1 MTKANDR
8 GRRISAVTAG
18 ALVATF
24 GLAAC
29 GANKSA
35 GGNTTSSQS
44 PQQAVQS
51 AVTKL
56 GSQSSLELAFS
67 LPITQSQAE
76 QLHSANSKGPTPAE
90 AQALTTGQFFVTEAT
105 GHGEALDSPQAATDQ
120 LNSVDVGLSFGTNN
134 TPLELRYVA
143 QNLFLRVQVS
153 QLLSDVG
160 QPSSAAASRFTS
172 GLNQISSYVPGLG
185 DLAQGKWVEVSHASL
200 QPLEGLLKQSQASG
214 SSSLSQTQMRT
225 LRNDVLSSIQA
236 NSAVSSLA
244 PSNGRDGYSVTVN
257 VSGMLSTLVP
267 QIQSTLSSLPG
278 LGAQASNAFS
288 KAKNAIPAGKSAVID
303 VYTSGGKLTEADL
316 DLNQFAR
323 QKMSFPVPVRLTI
336 SSPGAPTAPAGATN
350 LDLSKLPT
358 LLGGLLGSLGHSSS
372 STAPIGA

>member
-1 MTKANDR
+1 MTKANDK
-8 GRRISAVTAG
+8 GRRISAVTVG

-35 GGNTTSSQS
+35 GGRATSSQS

-76 QLHSANSKGPTPAE
+76 QLHSANSKAPTPAE
-90 AQALTTGQFFVTEAT
+90 AQALTTGQFFLTEAT
-105 GHGEALDSPQAATDQ
+105 GHGEALDSPKALTDQ
-120 LNSVDVGLSFGTNN
+120 LNSLDAGLSFGSNN
-134 TPLELRYVA
+134 TPLEFRYVA
-143 QNLFLRVQVS
+143 QNLFLRVQVQ

-160 QPSSAAASRFTS
+160 QPSSGAASRFTK
-172 GLNQISSYVPGLG
+172 GLNQLSSYIPGLG

-200 QPLEGLLKQSQASG
+200 LPLEGLLEQSQASG

-225 LRNDVLSSIQA
+225 LRNEVLSSIQA
-236 NSAVSSLA
+236 NSTASSLT
-244 PSNGRDGYSVTVN
+244 PSNGRGGYSVTVN
-257 VSGMLSTLVP
+257 VSGMLTTLLP
-267 QIQSTLSSLPG
+267 QLQSTISSLPG
-278 LGAQASNAFS
+278 FSSQASKAFS

-316 DLNQFAR
+316 DLNQFANH
-323 QKMSFPVPVRLTI
+323 KMSFPVPVRMAI
-336 SSPGAPTAPAGATN
+336 SSPGAPTAPSGATN

-372 STAPIGA
+372 STAPVGA